1 MNSMDTQ
8 TWLVVAGIVVVVLIL
23 AGLFVFQKNQSR
35 RLQQRFGPEY
45 RRAVDELGRT
55 KAEAELKA
63 REKRVQKLHIVPLA
77 PAEVASFSEQ
87 WKGIQGRFVDNPKG
101 AVVEA
106 DKLVRELM
114 QRRGYPMGDFE
125 QRTAD
130 ISVDYPVVVENYRAA
145 HEIAI
150 RHNRGQASTEDLRK
164 AMMHYRTLFEELLG
178 EHHEEKLG
186 EHHEEKR
193 SA

>member
-77 PAEVASFSEQ
+77 PAEVTSFSEQ
-87 WKGIQGRFVDNPKG
+87 WKGIQGRFVDDPRG
-101 AVVEA
+101 AVRQGDELVARVMKSLTETFSTERA
-106 DKLVRELM
+106 KLEGQFDQSDK
-114 QRRGYPMGDFE
+114 
-125 QRTAD
+125 
-130 ISVDYPVVVENYRAA
+130 
-145 HEIAI
+145 
-150 RHNRGQASTEDLRK
+150 ASTEDLRL
-164 AMMHYRTLFEELLG
+164 ALRRYRSFFERLLTL
-178 EHHEEKLG
+178 
-186 EHHEEKR
+186 
-193 SA
+193 